1 MKDKIKYGNEMLDIE
16 IPEGVDVKIML
27 PKEHE
32 GDG

>member
-27 PKEHE
+27 QRARR
-32 GDG
+32 